1 MLEIKTEIVIEAN
14 LENVWK
20 TLTNFNDYKN
30 WNSFITDISG
40 SLTEGSVLSVHIN
53 PPGEKPDKFMPRL
66 LKVAEPVELRWV
78 GVFMF
83 PLLFRGEHYFQ
94 LKKISQDKTLFIH
107 GEIFTGL
114 LIPFAAKK
122 LTGNVKKG
130 FEKMNIDLAKK
141 CTSNEINQ

>member
-53 PPGEKPDKFMPRL
+53 PPGEKD
-66 LKVAEPVELRWV
+66 
-78 GVFMF
+78 
-83 PLLFRGEHYFQ
+83 
-94 LKKISQDKTLFIH
+94 
-107 GEIFTGL
+107 GL
-114 LIPFAAKK
+114 LRYCPAKN
-122 LTGNVKKG
+122 TRSI
-130 FEKMNIDLAKK
+130 KMK
-141 CTSNEINQ
+141 CYLSI